1 MTLDEL
7 NLHWHLVDELNK
19 ARDRLQSMSSFLKA
33 QSLDGMPRAGGES
46 RKVEKLAI
54 LVEQQADTVDR
65 MEKVVQQ
72 SELQIRKFIASVS
85 DNRTQQILSLRFLAG
100 YEWGEVAAIVG
111 GKNTEE
117 SVKATCYRYLKR
129 P

>member
-33 QSLDGMPRAGGES
+33 QSLDGMPRATGES
-46 RKVEKLAI
+46 RKVESLAI
-54 LVEQQADTVDR
+54 LVEQQADAVDR
-65 MEKVVQQ
+65 MERIVQK
-72 SELQIRKFIASVS
+72 SEKPIREFIAGIH
-85 DNRTQQILSLRFLAG
+85 DNRTEQIFSLRFIAG
-100 YEWGEVAAIVG
+100 FEWGEVAAIVG

-129 P
+129 T